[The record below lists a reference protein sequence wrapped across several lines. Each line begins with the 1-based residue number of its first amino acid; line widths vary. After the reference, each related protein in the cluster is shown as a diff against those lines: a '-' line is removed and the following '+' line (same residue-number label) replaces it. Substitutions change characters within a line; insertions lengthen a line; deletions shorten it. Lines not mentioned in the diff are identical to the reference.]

1 MGLSLEQST
10 ALCRTL
16 GDASRLRLLAIL
28 EQHTLTSA
36 ELTATTGITQ
46 SRVSTHL
53 ARLARAGLIRA
64 QRAGNVKQYRA
75 IHDDGRAARLWRV
88 LREQL
93 DDAQTQLDLER
104 ARQIIR
110 HRRSAQTWAESV
122 AGRMERHYSPGRT
135 WEATAR
141 ALVGLTRLGR
151 VLDLAS
157 GDGVLAELIATHA
170 TEVTCLD
177 ISEKVVRAAKRRLQP
192 FSNIHTCCGDM
203 HAPPFAPSSFD
214 QIFLMHALSYTR
226 EPNAVLEHAA
236 PLLRPG
242 GTLVIATLNAHR
254 HQVAMEAYDHVNL
267 GMTVEALRGLMAATG
282 LRVAQCEI
290 TSREIRPPYF
300 EVITGRLERPGT
312 APADSAEQR

>member
-1 MGLSLEQST
+1 MALNLAQGT
-10 ALCRTL
+10 ALCRAL
-16 GDASRLRLLAIL
+16 ADASRLRLLAVL
-28 EQHTLTSA
+28 EQQALTSA

-53 ARLARAGLIRA
+53 ARLVRAGLIRV
-64 QRAGNVKQYRA
+64 QQAGNVKQYRV
-75 IHDDGRAARLWRV
+75 IQDDGRAVQLWGV
-88 LREQL
+88 LRDQL
-93 DDAQTQLDLER
+93 DDVQTQLDLER
-104 ARQIIR
+104 ARQIVR

-177 ISEKVVRAAKRRLQP
+177 ISEKVVRAAKRRLHP
-192 FSNIHTCCGDM
+192 FPNIEVCCGDM
-203 HAPPFAPSSFD
+203 HAPPFAPRSFD

-226 EPNAVLEHAA
+226 KPAAVLEHAA
-236 PLLRPG
+236 ALLRPH
-242 GTLVIATLNAHR
+242 GTLVIATLNAH
-254 HQVAMEAYDHVNL
+254 HHAVAMEAYDHVNL
-267 GMTVEALRGLMAATG
+267 GITAAALHDLMAATG
-282 LRVAQCEI
+282 LRIAQCEV

-300 EVITGRLERPGT
+300 EVITARLERP
-312 APADSAEQR
+312 